1 MVSRYV
7 VTGDP
12 MEAPYGYWVAYS
24 DYEALAGRLK
34 ELEQRIE
41 DLNDFIYEIQ
51 ERM

>member
-1 MVSRYV
+1 MVNRYV

-12 MEAPYGYWVAYS
+12 MESPYGHWVAYS
-24 DYEALAGRLK
+24 DYEALAKRLK
-34 ELEQRIE
+34 ELEERIV